1 MLMLEGRWC
10 TSEGMLPPFMC
21 SIWEV
26 TTLVLVKLILVC
38 EMHSGY
44 FILFCLLCYLHGL
57 KHHLHTTTCGID
69 KVGQGRQWVAR
80 WAFSWRQ
87 YWVSDR
93 IIVWRLLVW
102 LVQAA
107 ALQSWHVPQITA
119 ESEMRSTWRKL
130 VCCALF
136 HAWSS
141 TLMHCGAPNTFV
153 ELRVHATEIE
163 CACYNFLCAGFSD
176 VWAHMCMD
184 NKMDPN
190 RWHTYRKNIYIVHD
204 ILYIVLCVLYMYVCL
219 FMFFYM
225 CIACIAVCIYT
236 HTALMDLRRSEL
248 RQQEAAEAL
257 WLHDRNTNKK
267 QMNIK

>member
-1 MLMLEGRWC
+1 MDWSTTYILPLAEEIKLASVCSGWPDGHFLED
-10 TSEGMLPPFMC
+10 
-21 SIWEV
+21 SIE
-26 TTLVLVKLILVC
+26 
-38 EMHSGY
+38 Y
-44 FILFCLLCYLHGL
+44 
-57 KHHLHTTTCGID
+57 
-69 KVGQGRQWVAR
+69 
-80 WAFSWRQ
+80 
-87 YWVSDR
+87 R

-119 ESEMRSTWRKL
+119 ESEMRSTWRNL

-190 RWHTYRKNIYIVHD
+190 RWHTYRKNIYTSYMIYY
-204 ILYIVLCVLYMYVCL
+204 ILYKYIYICVLYMYVYL
-219 FMFFYM
+219 FMFFI
-225 CIACIAVCIYT
+225 CV
-236 HTALMDLRRSEL
+236 
-248 RQQEAAEAL
+248 
-257 WLHDRNTNKK
+257 
-267 QMNIK
+267 